1 LHELERAGLYELQK
15 TWKDIA
21 MQGFCTMSPEVCRW
35 VLKSADAEIASATAN
50 HLLTLDRMVNF
61 LLPSEDAKL
70 LAQRHRAGADA
81 ALAFQVFLVLLKRGT
96 VKVG

>member
-1 LHELERAGLYELQK
+1 MNWNGLGCTRCKKMERHRDARLL
-15 TWKDIA
+15 
-21 MQGFCTMSPEVCRW
+21 CTLSPEVCRW
-35 VLKSADAEIASATAN
+35 VLESADAEIASATAN